1 MRLKSFTA
9 DSMPEAM
16 KAVREHFGPD
26 AVILSSVP
34 QGPNGAIRVT
44 AALEDT
50 PLEDFGP
57 GAAGTPPAGVIDAVA
72 GALAYHRLPNLLT
85 DRILA
90 AAAMMQATDA
100 ALALAGALDAEL
112 AFAPLAETS
121 AGRFLMLGL
130 PGSGKTST
138 AAKLTMQAKLGGR
151 PATIITLDGG
161 KAGGRDQVAAF
172 ARALDVPLVEA
183 ADPSALPACLDEVP
197 DSHLVVIDTPGSNP
211 YDAAALALLGE
222 AVQAAAA
229 EPVLILAA
237 GGDPVEAAEA
247 AEAFASAGTGR
258 MVATKLDAARRLGG
272 ILSATCVG
280 AWPLAAVGVAP
291 QIASRLVAIN
301 PVSLARLLLPGATA
315 DSQSPAT
322 PPTRRAPQ

>member
-9 DSMPEAM
+9 ESMPEAM

-50 PLEDFGP
+50 PLEDFEP

-72 GALAYHRLPNLLT
+72 AALTYHRLPHGLT

-100 ALALAGALDAEL
+100 EMALAGALDAEL
-112 AFAPLAETS
+112 AFAPFPETS

-138 AAKLTMQAKLGGR
+138 AAKLSMQAKLGGR
-151 PATIITLDGG
+151 PATIVTLDAD

-172 ARALDVPLVEA
+172 ARALEVPLVEA
-183 ADPSALPACLDEVP
+183 AGPTALAHCLDKVP
-197 DSHLVVIDTPGSNP
+197 DSHLVAIDTPGSNP
-211 YDAAALALLGE
+211 YDAAALGLLAE
-222 AVQAAAA
+222 AVQEAAA
-229 EPVLILAA
+229 EPVLVLAA

-247 AEAFASAGTGR
+247 AEAFASAGMGR
-258 MVATKLDAARRLGG
+258 MVATKLDTARRLGG
-272 ILSATCVG
+272 VMSATG
-280 AWPLAAVGVAP
+280 IGDWPLAAVGVAP
-291 QIASRLVAIN
+291 QIASRLVTIN
-301 PVSLARLLLPGATA
+301 PVSLARLLLPGGTAATE
-315 DSQSPAT
+315 SPISAS
-322 PPTRRAPQ
+322 PRRASQ